1 MCGKEEMSTDWYG
14 DDDDDD
20 NDDNDNDD
28 GSNDDDGNYERTKL
42 LCCVLML

>member
-1 MCGKEEMSTDWYG
+1 MCGNEEMSTDWYG
-14 DDDDDD
+14 D

-28 GSNDDDGNYERTKL
+28 NDDGSYDDDGNYERTKL